1 MAENIRAGSFSLC
14 RYNCRKNLADK
25 RLRIKGRFVKMSP
38 EQRNALK
45 LKQKAMRA
53 AGARGGAA
61 AAGGDVVNRTDSST
75 SAGRCVDRWCY

>member
-1 MAENIRAGSFSLC
+1 MLENG

-45 LKQKAMRA
+45 LKQKALRA
-53 AGARGGAA
+53 AGAGR
-61 AAGGDVVNRTDSST
+61 AGGTASRTDSST
-75 SAGRCVDRWCY
+75 SAGR